1 MSAAA
6 SWQSWL
12 VILQALLP
20 IALGLAL
27 SIERPAFVDRYFLF
41 ASSFWVIMLAQVVLM
56 IRRDRLRFVLTATII
71 IVSLFGLMKNLN
83 AIGVFSIRHPQD
95 RPGMAGAAAF
105 LNANALRDDSIVV
118 SHSFIYFPFRYYNR
132 TLIQPRLYSPA
143 NLAGIPVYAGRGLLN
158 EGELIHDLAGIS
170 PPHTVWFL
178 WTDGFYQHKPPIPSG
193 WHLRDSRQFDDTVG
207 FKGSIYVEEYRV
219 E

>member
-1 MSAAA
+1 
-6 SWQSWL
+6 
-12 VILQALLP
+12 
-20 IALGLAL
+20 
-27 SIERPAFVDRYFLF
+27 
-41 ASSFWVIMLAQVVLM
+41 
-56 IRRDRLRFVLTATII
+56 
-71 IVSLFGLMKNLN
+71 
-83 AIGVFSIRHPQD
+83 
-95 RPGMAGAAAF
+95 
-105 LNANALRDDSIVV
+105 
-118 SHSFIYFPFRYYNR
+118 
-132 TLIQPRLYSPA
+132 
-143 NLAGIPVYAGRGLLN
+143 LLN